1 MKLYA
6 MNGEPFKDAELPA
19 EHAADR
25 EIGILKLGEKNLFFR
40 VRLRTYF
47 IPYTDID
54 RAFRRVFTVPANV
67 CCGKGQME
75 MENLV
80 ICDAEKEIAQIQLP
94 GTKAAKE
101 VIRELGV
108 RAPHIKLKKPA
119 AKAPETEA

>member
-6 MNGEPFKDAELPA
+6 MNGEPFKDAALLD
-19 EHAADR
+19 EHAAAR

>member
-6 MNGEPFKDAELPA
+6 MNGEPFKDAELLA
-19 EHAADR
+19 EHAAAR